1 MMKSFPIMDESELP
15 MVMFVANNYDGYPI
29 VKSMDFVRKN
39 LRQAEHEADFQ
50 TDEKQ
55 RDADMFR

>member
-1 MMKSFPIMDESELP
+1 MDESELP
-15 MVMFVANNYDGYPI
+15 MVMCVANNYDGYPI